1 MCDFNVSSM
10 RATRNPFSGKQ
21 NHQMSY
27 ETAHTLNL
35 KTSSN
40 SCANACNALLWSIQ
54 SHFTGAELGRL
65 VRSTSSQGVLPRS
78 LFSDPS
84 FLRERAV
91 ETLTHDRRCTLG
103 PVLNGAHTTQNS
115 MPLLNRFEIET
126 LLHRRLP
133 ADFPLALRYAGNP
146 EILKKRRVALVGS
159 RHPTFYGREQTAR
172 FARALAEQGVCV
184 VSGAAIGVD
193 TVANMISHAF
203 GSSAAVLGS
212 GLQCPYP
219 KSNQQ
224 LLKAMATSG
233 RGLILS
239 EFDDLQR
246 AEKWNFPRRNRIIAA
261 LCDFLMVIEAAS
273 ASGTLITAHLA
284 ADCGIDVGALPGPVH
299 SPNSQGSNQLIKE
312 GAFCIESPEE
322 ILERFINL
330 GHQEEQQTLE
340 NSENEPVPFGHTLS
354 SLF

>member
-1 MCDFNVSSM
+1 MN
-10 RATRNPFSGKQ
+10 N
-21 NHQMSY
+21 
-27 ETAHTLNL
+27 ETAQSLNL
-35 KTSSN
+35 KTASDSRT
-40 SCANACNALLWSIQ
+40 NACNALLWSIQ
-54 SHFTGAELGRL
+54 SHFTAAELGRL
-65 VRSTSSQGVLPRS
+65 VRSASIQGTLPRS
-78 LFSDPS
+78 LLSDPLL
-84 FLRERAV
+84 LRERAF
-91 ETLTHDRRCTLG
+91 EALTHDRRCALG
-103 PVLNGAHTTQNS
+103 HVFNGAHTTQNH

-126 LLHRRLP
+126 MIRRRLP
-133 ADFPLALRYAGNP
+133 ADFPLALRYSGNP
-146 EILKKRRVALVGS
+146 DILKKRRVALVGS

-172 FARALAEQGVCV
+172 FATALAEQGVCV
-184 VSGAAIGVD
+184 ISGAAIGVD
-193 TVANMISHAF
+193 TVANMISHAC
-203 GSSAAVLGS
+203 GSSVAILGS
-212 GLQCPYP
+212 GLQRPYP

-233 RGLILS
+233 RGLVLS

-261 LCDFLMVIEAAS
+261 LSDFLMVIEAAS